1 MKAFVKGIKKIILTP
16 VVLALMLPVLLVSMV
31 QILGGAE
38 ETLQGKLLKKIG
50 IQ

>member
-1 MKAFVKGIKKIILTP
+1 MKAFIKGLKKLILTP
-16 VVLALMLPVLLVSMV
+16 IVLAILLPILLVSMV

>member
-1 MKAFVKGIKKIILTP
+1 MILTP

-38 ETLQGKLLKKIG
+38 ETIQDKVFKKLGVK
-50 IQ
+50 